1 MNNKELQIIKKEILH
16 YLADDFK
23 DNQAIFDREYG
34 YQIFNRTDLEKKLN
48 NKEKVIVIDQ
58 EELIL
63 RIMQLHKSLKN
74 ERNAKERELN
84 KTALPKSKELIRKR
98 LEIIDNKQET
108 YMEIINLIK
117 EL

>member
-1 MNNKELQIIKKEILH
+1 MEIDKAKWLIKDYAERIGSTYAEAVNVVDNYII
-16 YLADDFK
+16 
-23 DNQAIFDREYG
+23 
-34 YQIFNRTDLEKKLN
+34 DLEKKLN
-48 NKEKVIVIDQ
+48 NKEKVILIDQ

-63 RIMQLHKSLKN
+63 RIMQLHKRLKN

-98 LEIIDNKQET
+98 LEIIDNKQEI